1 MGYGGGG
8 GGGGSGGGG
17 GGSYGGGGG
26 GGGSSSAS
34 PPTAGAFRFNTD
46 SSQLEIYDGNQWT
59 GVLATSPNQQTGGT
73 RGLIAGGYDHDT
85 SDYTDVIGY
94 VNIDTTGN
102 ATDFGDLTAARGN
115 GTFGLASR
123 TRGVFG
129 CGYDAGPNT
138 STNIIDYITISSTGG
153 AVNFGDAAYL
163 VEGAR
168 GFSNE
173 TRGVFA
179 FGFQR
184 TDWAVKKDMQYFTIA
199 STGNAV
205 DTGIDITIDHRQG
218 AAFASP
224 TRGIWAGGVSG
235 LNAIS
240 YMTISTLS
248 QTADFG
254 DTAVDKGEGA
264 VGCSNAVRGIYFA
277 GLKSPGSAGGDI
289 EYITIATLGNAIDF
303 GDATVARYTCMPAA
317 SPTRGINAGGTPAS
331 RNVIEYVKIMTTGNA
346 VDFGDLTINVNN
358 GTACSN
364 GHGGL

>member
-1 MGYGGGG
+1 MEY
-8 GGGGSGGGG
+8 
-17 GGSYGGGGG
+17 
-26 GGGSSSAS
+26 SSLDK
-34 PPTAGAFRFNTD
+34 PTAGAFRFNTD

-73 RGLIAGGYDHDT
+73 RGLIVGGYDHDAG
-85 SDYTDVIGY
+85 DYTDTITY
-94 VNIDTTGN
+94 VNIDTTGD
-102 ATDFGDLTAARGN
+102 AIDFGNLTAGRGN
-115 GTFGLASR
+115 GVFGISSR
-123 TRGVFG
+123 SRGVFG

-138 STNIIDYITISSTGG
+138 STNIIDYVTISSTGN
-153 AVNFGDAAYL
+153 ATNFGDAAYL
-163 VEGAR
+163 VEGAC
-168 GFSNE
+168 GFSNG

-184 TDWAVKKDMQYFTIA
+184 TDWATKKDMQYFTIA

-205 DTGIDITIDHRQG
+205 DTGIDITIDHRSG
-218 AAFASP
+218 AAFSSP

-264 VGCSNAVRGIYFA
+264 VGCSNAVRGLYFA
-277 GLKSPGSAGGDI
+277 GYKSPGSAGTDI
-289 EYITIATLGNAIDF
+289 DYITIATLGNAVDF
-303 GDATVARYTCMPAA
+303 GDKTVARYGGMSTA

>member
-73 RGLIAGGYDHDT
+73 RGLIVGGYDHDAG
-85 SDYTDVIGY
+85 DYTDTITY
-94 VNIDTTGN
+94 VNIDTTGD
-102 ATDFGDLTAARGN
+102 AIDFGNLTAGRGN
-115 GTFGLASR
+115 GVFGISSR
-123 TRGVFG
+123 SRGVFG

-138 STNIIDYITISSTGG
+138 STNIIDYVTISSTGN
-153 AVNFGDAAYL
+153 ATNFGDAAYL
-163 VEGAR
+163 VEGAC
-168 GFSNE
+168 GFSNG

-184 TDWAVKKDMQYFTIA
+184 TDWATKKDMQYFTIA

-264 VGCSNAVRGIYFA
+264 VGCSNAVRGLYFA
-277 GLKSPGSAGGDI
+277 GYKSPGSAGTDI
-289 EYITIATLGNAIDF
+289 DYITIATLGNAVDF
-303 GDATVARYTCMPAA
+303 GDKTVARYGGMSTA

-331 RNVIEYVKIMTTGNA
+331 RNVIEYVQIMSTGNA
-346 VDFGDLTINVNN
+346 VDFGDLTAQTNI
-358 GTACSN
+358 GTAVSN